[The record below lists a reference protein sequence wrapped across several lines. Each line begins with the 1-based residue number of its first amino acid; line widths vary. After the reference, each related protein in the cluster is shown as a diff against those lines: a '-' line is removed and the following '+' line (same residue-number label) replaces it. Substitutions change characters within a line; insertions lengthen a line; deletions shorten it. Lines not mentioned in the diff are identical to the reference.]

1 VLRLIDL
8 VDLDVT
14 SLPAGSMR
22 PKVEAAARFAG
33 AGGRAV
39 IGSLEALKDLVN
51 GAAGTE
57 VVDSTVSRGDRSGLV
72 GHASSAAR

>member
-1 VLRLIDL
+1 
-8 VDLDVT
+8 
-14 SLPAGSMR
+14 
-22 PKVEAAARFAG
+22 
-33 AGGRAV
+33 V